1 MTFTEAAAEVL
12 RIAGKPLHFKDITQ
26 LAIEKNLLSHVGK
39 TPDVTMGARLSLAIK
54 KEPDGPLVRV
64 KPGVFALRDWEQGGK
79 KKKKAHAEK
88 DSSESAEATSTAE
101 SDAATEADDAAAD
114 GIAALASEVDAAEN
128 AQRISEPAPSSEIA
142 RRDDEEVVP
151 LDEDEKMRGQLAAG
165 ATDLFEEEDDDD
177 QPLFGGPEAAP
188 GAAAAGEGG
197 RRRRRRRRRGKGR
210 EGEQLGLGVPASGS
224 PPSSFVPAVGRA
236 NIDDEEEETIGVTI
250 GDERDEQPTRRA
262 IVLERVPPQQHGRG
276 GQRPQ
281 EFRPP
286 NFHRGGGSGGGGGG
300 GGGGDRPNQQSPQ
313 GNFDLSGAPAF
324 EGVEAIDDLAGREL
338 ADVVL
343 AVLNAADRAQGPI
356 PCRSIADAALRR
368 GKLTGDPAL
377 AASSISAAC
386 RADNLK
392 RAAAGQRPRFRFA
405 GGGRVAP
412 TDWVLGPD
420 LVRLEQEALSA
431 IERYRDAS
439 RRALASKLQKDMSGA
454 ALIELLL
461 TVLERLGFRDI
472 KPVRRA
478 GLPGGE
484 SHFSGVHVTNGGD
497 EIRTAIVLRRDGRE
511 IGRERVID
519 LRGSMHHYAEA
530 TAGWLITTGQCLSG
544 AREEATA
551 PGTTP
556 ITLFDGIGFAKLLEE
571 GDVAVIKTR
580 ITLPFPDL
588 ELLETLRGI

>member
-54 KEPDGPLVRV
+54 KEPEGPLVRV
-64 KPGVFALRDWEQGGK
+64 KPGVFALREWEQGGK
-79 KKKKAHAEK
+79 KKKKAQAEK
-88 DSSESAEATSTAE
+88 ESTESADAASTAE

-128 AQRISEPAPSSEIA
+128 AQRISEPVPSSEIA
-142 RRDDEEVVP
+142 RRDDEELVP

-224 PPSSFVPAVGRA
+224 PPSSFVPAIGRA
-236 NIDDEEEETIGVTI
+236 NVDDEEEETIGVTI

-262 IVLERVPPQQHGRG
+262 IVLERVPAAQHGRG
-276 GQRPQ
+276 GQQRPQ

-286 NFHRGGGSGGGGGG
+286 NFHRGG
-300 GGGGDRPNQQSPQ
+300 DRPNQQPAQS
-313 GNFDLSGAPAF
+313 NFDLSSAPAF
-324 EGVEAIDDLAGREL
+324 EGVEAIDDLVGRDL
-338 ADVVL
+338 AEVVL
-343 AVLNAADRAQGPI
+343 SVLNAADRAQGPV

-377 AASSISAAC
+377 AASSIAAAC

-392 RAAAGQRPRFRFA
+392 RQAAGQRPRFRFA

-420 LVRLEQEALSA
+420 LVRLEQEAFAA

-519 LRGSMHHYAEA
+519 LRGSLHHYADA

-544 AREEATA
+544 AREEASA

-556 ITLFDGIGFAKLLEE
+556 ITLFDGIGLARLLEE
-571 GDVAVIKTR
+571 GDVAVIKTK

>member
-64 KPGVFALRDWEQGGK
+64 KPGVFALREWEQGGR
-79 KKKKAHAEK
+79 KKKKAQAEK
-88 DSSESAEATSTAE
+88 EPAEAAAE
-101 SDAATEADDAAAD
+101 AAAEAEANNEDDDATAD
-114 GIAALASEVDAAEN
+114 EVAALATEVDAAEN
-128 AQRISEPAPSSEIA
+128 RERASEPAPSSEIA
-142 RRDDEEVVP
+142 PAEEDSLP

-177 QPLFGGPEAAP
+177 QPLFGGPEAAA
-188 GAAAAGEGG
+188 GQAAGEGG

-210 EGEQLGLGVPASGS
+210 DGEQLGLGPAVAGGP
-224 PPSSFVPAVGRA
+224 PPSSFVPAGGR
-236 NIDDEEEETIGVTI
+236 DDDEEETIGVTI

-262 IVLERVPPQQHGRG
+262 IVLERVPPPQHGRG
-276 GQRPQ
+276 GQGRPQ

-286 NFHRGGGSGGGGGG
+286 SFQRGGGGGERNNAASTG
-300 GGGGDRPNQQSPQ
+300 S
-313 GNFDLSGAPAF
+313 FDLSSAPAF
-324 EGVEAIDDLAGREL
+324 DAIEALDDLAGREL

-343 AVLNAADRAQGPI
+343 SILSASDRAQGAI
-356 PCRSIADAALRR
+356 PFRAIAEGALRR
-368 GKLTGDPAL
+368 GKLTGDPSIATS
-377 AASSISAAC
+377 AISAAC

-392 RAAAGQRPRFRFA
+392 RQAAGQRPRFRFA
-405 GGGRVAP
+405 QGGRVAP

-420 LVRLEQEALSA
+420 LIRLEQEALSA
-431 IERYRDAS
+431 IERYREAS
-439 RRALASKLQKDMSGA
+439 RRALASKLQKDMSGP

-461 TVLERLGFRDI
+461 TVLERIGFRDV

-484 SHFSGVHVTNGGD
+484 SHFSGIHVTAGD

-519 LRGSMHHYAEA
+519 LRGSLHHYADA
-530 TAGWLITTGQCLSG
+530 SAGWLVTTGQCLSG
-544 AREEATA
+544 AREEASA

-556 ITLFDGIGFAKLLEE
+556 ITLFDGLGFAKLLEE
-571 GDVAVIKTR
+571 GDVAVIKTK
-580 ITLPFPDL
+580 ISIAFPDL

>member
-64 KPGVFALRDWEQGGK
+64 KPGVFALREWEGGGK
-79 KKKKAHAEK
+79 KKGKKAQAEK
-88 DSSESAEATSTAE
+88 EPAEAVEAA
-101 SDAATEADDAAAD
+101 DAAAAEADAMGDDEDATAD
-114 GIAALASEVDAAEN
+114 GIAALATEVDAAEN
-128 AQRISEPAPSSEIA
+128 GPARISEPAPSSEIA
-142 RRDDEEVVP
+142 PQEEEEPVQ

-177 QPLFGGPEAAP
+177 QPLFGGPEAAAGQA
-188 GAAAAGEGG
+188 GAEGG

-210 EGEQLGLGVPASGS
+210 DGEQLGLGPAVGGAP
-224 PPSSFVPAVGRA
+224 PPSSFVPAVGR
-236 NIDDEEEETIGVTI
+236 DDDEEETIGVTI

-262 IVLERVPPQQHGRG
+262 IVLERVPPPQHGRG
-276 GQRPQ
+276 NQGRPQ

-286 NFHRGGGSGGGGGG
+286 SFHR
-300 GGGGDRPNQQSPQ
+300 GGGGDRPNAPQAQS
-313 GNFDLSGAPAF
+313 FDVSGAPAF
-324 EGVEAIDDLAGREL
+324 ENVEALDDLAGREL

-343 AVLNAADRAQGPI
+343 SILSASDRAQGAI
-356 PCRSIADAALRR
+356 PFRAIAEGALRR
-368 GKLTGDPAL
+368 GKLTGDPSIATS
-377 AASSISAAC
+377 AISAAC

-392 RAAAGQRPRFRFA
+392 RQAAGLRPRFRFA
-405 GGGRVAP
+405 QGGRVAP

-420 LVRLEQEALSA
+420 LIRLETEALNA

-439 RRALASKLQKDMSGA
+439 RRALASKLQKDMSGP

-461 TVLERLGFRDI
+461 TVLERIGFRDV

-484 SHFSGVHVTNGGD
+484 SHFSGIHVTAGD

-519 LRGSMHHYAEA
+519 LRGSLHHYADA
-530 TAGWLITTGQCLSG
+530 SAGWLITTGQCLSG
-544 AREEATA
+544 AREEAAA

-556 ITLFDGIGFAKLLEE
+556 ITLFDGLGFAKLLEE
-571 GDVAVIKTR
+571 GDVAVIKTK